1 VRCTL
6 QAQHQPIASTDSLKQ
21 IAQKNIGNDSLYC
34 DACLMVAR
42 KYDELKMFD
51 SMQNWMNKA
60 FFRLPTDKQTLQRF
74 HFHAYQSIAFYY
86 NDLLQLDL
94 YESKKV
100 MKLASLMQD
109 SILLTTGNNFMGLA
123 LSNIREYQKAIPYFY
138 EGMKYAR
145 QPPYPPP
152 NISWLPNPII
162 CMEIWPKFIS
172 KRGRQIARFEM
183 PDTPFN

>member
-1 VRCTL
+1 
-6 QAQHQPIASTDSLKQ
+6 
-21 IAQKNIGNDSLYC
+21 
-34 DACLMVAR
+34 
-42 KYDELKMFD
+42 
-51 SMQNWMNKA
+51 
-60 FFRLPTDKQTLQRF
+60 
-74 HFHAYQSIAFYY
+74 
-86 NDLLQLDL
+86 LQLDL

-152 NISWLPNPII
+152 ISRGFQTPSFVW
-162 CMEIWPKFIS
+162 KF
-172 KRGRQIARFEM
+172 GRSLYQNGAGR
-183 PDTPFN
+183 